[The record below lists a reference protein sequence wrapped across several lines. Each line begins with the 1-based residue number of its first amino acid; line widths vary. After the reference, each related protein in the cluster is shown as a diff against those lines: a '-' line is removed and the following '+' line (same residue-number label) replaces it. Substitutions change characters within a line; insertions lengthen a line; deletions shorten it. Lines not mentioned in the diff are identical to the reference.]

1 MEVVMARYLWAG
13 ILTFGLLV
21 TACASNPGLLPQ
33 TKGYLDGV
41 KDCTILV
48 EFRERSI
55 GTATVAKLSDDSNRA
70 RASQAAYDYAG
81 RRMKE
86 LDCP

>member
-1 MEVVMARYLWAG
+1 MARYLWAG
-13 ILTFGLLV
+13 LLILGLLM
-21 TACASNPGLLPQ
+21 TACASDPVGLLPQ

-41 KDCTILV
+41 TDCTILV
-48 EFRERSI
+48 EFRERAI

-81 RRMKE
+81 QRMKQ
-86 LDCP
+86 LNCP